1 MAFTVEINQESSYPS
16 IILKDDSTGCFA
28 EVYALGALLNAF
40 HIPTPNGFTN
50 IIDGFASVEEG
61 AANTTNGFK
70 SSKLSPFVCRMKE
83 GKYSFNLNIYKVEKF
98 YLEPHAIHGLIY
110 DLPYNIIATEVDNN
124 FAQVTLK
131 GNYDGFDKGYPFP
144 FSITIIWK
152 LEKNNSISVTT
163 EIENNYEYPI
173 LYADGWHPYFTLG
186 GTIDSCTLMFDSTT
200 MIEFDETLI
209 PTKNKI
215 DDFRFINGQY
225 LANIELDNCFE
236 LNGAKHPICILKN
249 NALQLTISPDA
260 TYPFLQIYTPPHRKS
275 IAIENLSSAPDAFNN
290 KMGLL
295 LLEPNKK
302 YSFTTTYAVQ
312 NLK

>member
-1 MAFTVEINQESSYPS
+1 
-16 IILKDDSTGCFA
+16 
-28 EVYALGALLNAF
+28 
-40 HIPTPNGFTN
+40 
-50 IIDGFASVEEG
+50 
-61 AANTTNGFK
+61 
-70 SSKLSPFVCRMKE
+70 MKE